1 MQTLFKHQR
10 DAIQAILK
18 GFSTE
23 ERGQLRM
30 ACGTGKTFT
39 SLKLAE
45 AYVGTGNKLLF
56 LTPSLALMNQIISE
70 WKQLCSIPISCFAV
84 CSDNNVAIH
93 NLEYPANTNANDLK
107 NALLKADC
115 NNMIAIFATYHSI
128 DIIHKAELGTFSLII
143 CDEAHRTT
151 GQIDNEDISCFARIH
166 DNNYIKATKCLYMTA
181 TPRIYAGTQKNK
193 CLFFSMDDKTIY
205 GKVFYN
211 YSFEEAVNDKILSDY
226 KLSILTISEAE
237 IQEKLKDAPLSINHS
252 AKLLACW
259 KAITTQHSH
268 FNKKKFTSLQ
278 KLIAFCPVIDASQSK
293 GKKPPLGSKQVV
305 QYFNII
311 ANKYSNGFNAI
322 KCELQHI
329 DGTMNATEKAQK
341 ICWLQENSKHN
352 ICRILTNVRCLS
364 EGVDIPSL
372 DGIIFLHPRNSI
384 IDIIQALGRVMRKSP
399 GKKYGHIILP
409 IVIPHYEN
417 TYLDI
422 NKNESY
428 KIIWQVLQALRAHD
442 ERLAAELQLGAH
454 GAPTN
459 HLDIICYRDF
469 NNENLPTK
477 DDNKVLK
484 QVICQH
490 AAKAVGDKQY
500 WEKWAKDTAAIV
512 QNLIK
517 EITKLLVSDAIANK
531 IFNKFLGD
539 LGSKIN
545 NKISKK
551 EGIELLAQHYVVSPI
566 LNSLFENYNFVAN
579 NAIANDFEIITKQ
592 LQISKIHKHYS
603 ELNKF
608 YESVKIRAKAATHP
622 ALRQQLILELF
633 DSFYKIAF
641 PKMVERLGIVFTPV
655 EVIDFILAKVNDALK
670 IHFNE
675 SYASKQTRIIEPF
688 AGTGT
693 FITRLLHSDML
704 TADQAVELYKNRL
717 FANELVLLSY
727 YIATI
732 NIENSLHERTKFN
745 YIPFP
750 GIALTDSFN
759 DITKNTNIN
768 VIIGNPPYSKGQ
780 KNSNDNNKNIKHPKL
795 ENSIKA
801 TYAKDCP
808 VTYKNALY
816 DSYVKAFRWATDH
829 IGNKGIIG
837 FITGNA
843 ILEKQTMAGLRK
855 HFAQDF
861 SDLYFI
867 NLRGNI
873 RKNIAS
879 KYKSMEG
886 ENIFGSGS
894 MSGICISILVKN
906 PLSSKKG
913 NIYYY
918 DIGDNL
924 TAKEKNT
931 KLKQL
936 PYLKEINWQQI
947 KPNAYYE
954 WLNKRDEKQELFA
967 IFKKYVPI
975 STIFAKRT
983 LGIFSARNA
992 WVYNYSKSKL
1002 AKNMQATIAFYNAEL
1017 KKTSITINPKKI
1029 KWTIDLE
1036 KKLKR
1041 NITAK
1046 FEASKIVPTIYKP
1059 FTSTNLYYDN
1069 LFNDRLCQIPKIFPN
1084 GTEENKII
1092 IVTAKGANS
1101 EFSTLISNKIPYI
1114 QLMDNPV
1121 CYPLYLYKDTKKFAI
1136 LEKALA
1142 MFQAPLQQK
1151 ITQTDLFYYIYAVLH
1166 SPNYKQKFSNILNIE
1181 EPHIPIAKSDNE
1193 FTSFSQA
1200 GQQLSD
1206 LHLNYENGPIYE
1218 HVQILLNNKIISLE
1232 ELKKQPS
1239 YIFYL
1244 KKMKRKNND
1253 IIYNSYITII
1263 NIPPQT
1269 FEYKI
1274 VGRSAIDWV
1283 INQQKISIDSKTG
1296 IINDANDYAAET
1308 IGNPAYVLELLL
1320 RVIYI
1325 SIETEKI
1332 INNLPSI

>member
-84 CSDNNVAIH
+84 CSDSNVAIH

-166 DNNYIKATKCLYMTA
+166 DNNYIKATKRLYMTA

-211 YSFEEAVNDKILSDY
+211 YSFEEAVSDNFLSDY
-226 KLSILTISEAE
+226 KISVLIISEDE
-237 IQEKLKDAPLSINHS
+237 IQNKLKNSPLSINHS
-252 AKLLACW
+252 AKLIACW
-259 KAITTQHSH
+259 KALTAQSSY
-268 FNKKKFTSLQ
+268 FAKKDGKILQ

-454 GAPTN
+454 GGPTN

-469 NNENLPTK
+469 NDENLPTK

-531 IFNKFLGD
+531 IFNKFLND
-539 LGSKIN
+539 LSNKMQ
-545 NKISKK
+545 NKISKH
-551 EGIELLAQHYVVSPI
+551 EGIELLAQHYVISPI

-655 EVIDFILAKVNDALK
+655 EVIDFILTKVNDALK

-675 SYASKQTRIIEPF
+675 SYASERISIIEPF

-693 FITRLLHSDML
+693 FITRLLHSNML
-704 TADQAVELYKNRL
+704 TPDQAVELYKNRL

-732 NIENSLHERTKFN
+732 NIENSLHERTNFS

-759 DITKNTNIN
+759 DKPKDIDIN

-780 KNSNDNNKNIKHPKL
+780 KNSNDNNKNLKHPKL
-795 ENSIKA
+795 ENKIKE
-801 TYAKDCP
+801 TYAKDCQT
-808 VTYKNALY
+808 TYKNALY
-816 DSYVKAFRWATDH
+816 DSYVKAFRWATDY
-829 IGNKGIIG
+829 ITDKGVIG

-879 KYKSMEG
+879 KYGAMEG

-906 PLSSKKG
+906 PLSNEKG
-913 NIYYY
+913 KIYYY

-924 TAKEKNT
+924 TAKEKNI
-931 KLKQL
+931 KLKHL
-936 PYLKEINWQQI
+936 PSLHKINWQEI
-947 KPNAYYE
+947 NPNRYHE
-954 WLNKRDEKQELFA
+954 WLHKRDEKQELFE
-967 IFKKYVPI
+967 IFKKHVPI
-975 STIFAKRT
+975 SSIFAKRT
-983 LGIFSARNA
+983 LGVFSARNA

-1041 NITAK
+1041 NIVAK
-1046 FEASKIVPTIYKP
+1046 FEASKIVQTIYKP

-1069 LFNDRLCQIPKIFPN
+1069 LFNDRLCKIPKIFPS
-1084 GTEENKII
+1084 GTEDNKII

-1101 EFSTLISNKIPYI
+1101 GFSTLVSNKIPYI
-1114 QLMDNPV
+1114 QIMDNPV
-1121 CYPLYLYKDTKKFAI
+1121 CYPLFLYENGKKFAI
-1136 LEKALA
+1136 QETALA
-1142 MFQAPLQQK
+1142 RFQAPLKRK
-1151 ITQTDLFYYIYAVLH
+1151 ISQTDLFYYIYSILQAP
-1166 SPNYKQKFSNILNIE
+1166 SYKQQFFNILNIE

-1193 FTSFSQA
+1193 FTAFSHA
-1200 GQQLSD
+1200 GQALSK
-1206 LHLNYENGPIYE
+1206 LHLNYENGPIYKE
-1218 HVQILLNNKIISLE
+1218 AQILFKNKPISLQ
-1232 ELKKQPS
+1232 ELKQQAEH
-1239 YIFYL
+1239 IFYV
-1244 KKMKRKNND
+1244 KKMKRKENN
-1253 IIYNSYITII
+1253 IIYNDYITIV
-1263 NIPPQT
+1263 NIPSQA

-1274 VGRSAIDWV
+1274 VGRSAIEWV
-1283 INQQKISIDSKTG
+1283 INQQKVSVDSKTG
-1296 IINDANDYAAET
+1296 IKNDANNYAIET
-1308 IGNPAYVLELLL
+1308 MQNPAYPLELLL

-1325 SIETEKI
+1325 SIKTQEIITSLPKI
-1332 INNLPSI
+1332 